1 MSVKVFPASMETE
14 YPVRLSAGI
23 QQTSESLNPTTTLL
37 PEAATLVSLCV
48 FCGDA
53 LSSAKQFTCTLPVAL
68 GSAAHT
74 APWCDVAFKLPF
86 RSLTTRSPL
95 ASIRGFLVQSG
106 FVAAVRALVK
116 TLPVK
121 SESVS
126 TTATGRMVLNSFLI
140 CPSLVIL
147 WSIADG
153 LGVAEPDRTVTFQ
166 SFNRGSEQL
175 LPAKPDSHAASSARP
190 VRATPAPPTFLL
202 SRASRSRPAG
212 LPSIPRAATTASRA
226 PDCPSRSTSPSASI
240 RPPPRTH

>member
-74 APWCDVAFKLPF
+74 APWCDGAFKLPF

-95 ASIRGFLVQSG
+95 ASSRGFLAQSE
-106 FVAAVRALVK
+106 FVAALLAWIK
-116 TLPVK
+116 TLPFK
-121 SESVS
+121 SEIAS
-126 TTATGRMVLNSFLI
+126 TTATVMMDLNTCL
-140 CPSLVIL
+140 
-147 WSIADG
+147 
-153 LGVAEPDRTVTFQ
+153 
-166 SFNRGSEQL
+166 
-175 LPAKPDSHAASSARP
+175 
-190 VRATPAPPTFLL
+190 
-202 SRASRSRPAG
+202 
-212 LPSIPRAATTASRA
+212 
-226 PDCPSRSTSPSASI
+226 
-240 RPPPRTH
+240 